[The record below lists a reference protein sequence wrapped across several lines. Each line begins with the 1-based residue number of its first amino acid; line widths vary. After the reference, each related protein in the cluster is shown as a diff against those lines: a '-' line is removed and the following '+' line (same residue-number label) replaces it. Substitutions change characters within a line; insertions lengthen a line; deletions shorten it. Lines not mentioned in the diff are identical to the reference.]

1 MEKTKKVRR
10 FLGFFEKGKTFVGL
24 APMAGYTDYAL
35 RKLSAQNGADFTVTE
50 MISAKG
56 LYYNNERTGSLMTI
70 CRDASVGVQIFGSEE
85 KSLSYAAGYVASEA
99 KPDFIDINMGCPTPK
114 IVNSGDGSALLKDLQ
129 KALSCA
135 KAVIDGAGE
144 VPVTVKMRI
153 GWETADSAIPTFAA
167 ELERAGVKALFVHG
181 RTSRQMY
188 RPGVD
193 YGAIKSIADAVDI
206 PVFANGDI
214 TSPEVAKEVL
224 EITGA
229 AGLLIGRGALGN
241 PFIFNQIKEYLKTG
255 KYTLPTKEEIVNAAV
270 YQLEEAVKDKGPR
283 RAAVE
288 ARSQI
293 ACYLKGMAGAS
304 EKRKMLSEATDPKEI
319 INILKI

>member
-1 MEKTKKVRR
+1 MEKTKKVRIP
-10 FLGFFEKGKTFVGL
+10 LGFFETGKIKVGL

-56 LYYNNERTGSLMTI
+56 LYYNNERTGSLMTV
-70 CRDASVGVQIFGSEE
+70 CRDAAVGVQIFGSEE
-85 KSLSYAAGYVASEA
+85 KSLSYAASYVAAEA
-99 KPDFIDINMGCPTPK
+99 HPDFIDINMGCPTPK
-114 IVNSGDGSALLKDLQ
+114 IINNGDGSALLKDLP
-129 KALSCA
+129 KAVDCV
-135 KAVIDGAGE
+135 KAVINGAGG
-144 VPVTVKMRI
+144 VPVTVKIRI
-153 GWETADSAIPTFAA
+153 GWETKDPKIPAFAKELEELGISAI
-167 ELERAGVKALFVHG
+167 FVHG

-193 YGAIKSIADAVDI
+193 YGAIEKIAGAVRI

-214 TSPEVAKEVL
+214 TSPEIAKEVL
-224 EITGA
+224 DKTGA
-229 AGLLIGRGALGN
+229 SGLLIGRGALGN
-241 PFIFNQIKEYLKTG
+241 PFIFNQIKDYLETG
-255 KYTLPTKEEIVNAAV
+255 KYRLPTKEEIVSAAV
-270 YQLEEAVKDKGPR
+270 YQLKEAVKDKGER
-283 RAAVE
+283 RAAIE

-319 INILKI
+319 IKILNM